1 MLRFQGGGEGGGQ
14 VCQVVLRI
22 HHVLFSRFSNLEG
35 MYINIYMYI
44 IYDVCVCIRGTN
56 LITPHVTHTHT
67 TVCTGYTGK
76 LMLVCLSM
84 RDERGIK
91 INSTLVL
98 TYMTL

>member
-1 MLRFQGGGEGGGQ
+1 VSSSVAYTPRIILK
-14 VCQVVLRI
+14 VLK
-22 HHVLFSRFSNLEG
+22 SRRYVYK
-35 MYINIYMYI
+35 YIC